1 MNGSQVAEADSD
13 RHAQSRDAG
22 VGSGR
27 TYPGQSSE
35 VPRAGFLRGLK
46 ENS

>member
-27 TYPGQSSE
+27 TYPVFYRYKGLDDLE
-35 VPRAGFLRGLK
+35 VRSAKG
-46 ENS
+46 